1 MFVFKLVSERF
12 DAHIVETAEAV
23 ELHNTLLASMPEGA
37 KHDSDICPFC
47 VDKAFNTDSTASGN
61 PPGPAGPD
69 VSGQD
74 SQHEV
79 EKGGTSET
87 MTDISQE
94 AHEAL
99 VKKAVE
105 EAIAAT
111 EKALLTKTEE
121 AATATS
127 KVGELE
133 DEVAKLKADNDRING
148 ELDTAQVSLKTA
160 QDEVET
166 LKADI
171 AAKDE
176 AAAKTEIASKRSE
189 QVKTLGLFTEE
200 YIGEKAEAWAGL
212 SDDAWTERLDE
223 WAKLKPAG
231 ETKTDTA
238 SAMSGTTEQLTDGDK
253 NTDTAAEEKK
263 PTARRAI
270 LGLPA

>member
-1 MFVFKLVSERF
+1 MFVFKLVSEHF
-12 DAHIVETAEAV
+12 DVLLVETAEAV
-23 ELHNTLLASMPEGA
+23 QLHNTLLGTMPEGA
-37 KHDSDICPFC
+37 RHDSDICPFC
-47 VDKAFNTDSTASGN
+47 TDKAFNADSTASRN

-74 SQHEV
+74 SQHEN

-105 EAIAAT
+105 DAIAAT
-111 EKALLTKTEE
+111 EKALLTKSEE
-121 AATATS
+121 ATEAAS
-127 KVGELE
+127 KAKELE
-133 DEVAKLKADNDRING
+133 DEVAKLKSDNDRLNSD
-148 ELDTAQVSLKTA
+148 LDTAQVTLKTA

-171 AAKDE
+171 ASKDE
-176 AAAKTEIASKRSE
+176 AAAITEVASKRSE
-189 QVKTLGLFTEE
+189 QVKTLGLFTED

-212 SDDAWTERLDE
+212 SDDAWSERLDE

-231 ETKTDTA
+231 ETTTDSASALSGTTEKLTDGGNTDTA
-238 SAMSGTTEQLTDGDK
+238 SETK
-253 NTDTAAEEKK
+253 V
-263 PTARRAI
+263 PARRAI